1 MAKAK
6 KKETLTPEER
16 LQAVLVPDWEQPY
29 KVPENWCWIHLLDSF
44 ENCTDS
50 KKKIPQKEYLQDGKI
65 AVVDQGQNL
74 IGGYTNDREMIFA
87 GNVPVI
93 IFGDH
98 TRCIK
103 YIDFPFAQG
112 ADGIKVLK
120 PKQFFNEK
128 AFYYAFQ
135 TVIKSGHAYR
145 ITADDSA
152 IEGSYRKVRSFAQK
166 NSLFPQRV
174 VAFYSGTN
182 NKLFPNI
189 KVVNTRYTC
198 LCRDTLRNFLKSM
211 NDDSERFIPNFP
223 KRKYNYCEEGFTP
236 VYLLSI
242 LCGQKSF
249 EKSYLIK
256 ACHFDKVKYVD
267 MVVNTNKVEQIFGR
281 GRFEGDVPTG
291 LYYLTDFID
300 YRFTDLLRRGFMYSS
315 NGKSYF
321 QITNIDSVNID
332 SIAILEFF
340 EKLYSLFET
349 RFEVTVTQGES
360 NVKCSEMSEGQR
372 QLIKILGMLG
382 ICKTED
388 CLVLMD
394 EPDAYMNPRWKY
406 EIKETMDN
414 SLRDAI
420 NTQAIVATHDPLVI
434 NGVPKEF
441 IRIFTHNENLV
452 SNNGYYFTKV
462 IVPTEDTEGMG
473 IDGLLQS
480 EYYGLSSVLDSETK
494 DKMDEKHRLLIKKKD
509 GTITDNEK
517 YKLLELTNDL
527 ENMSFTRNIPTDSY
541 YDEYVAAMHK
551 IYSERPHVNLSAEDI
566 AERNAK
572 AEEILK
578 GLLEK

>member
-1 MAKAK
+1 M
-6 KKETLTPEER
+6 
-16 LQAVLVPDWEQPY
+16 
-29 KVPENWCWIHLLDSF
+29 
-44 ENCTDS
+44 
-50 KKKIPQKEYLQDGKI
+50 QD
-65 AVVDQGQNL
+65 
-74 IGGYTNDREMIFA
+74 
-87 GNVPVI
+87 
-93 IFGDH
+93 
-98 TRCIK
+98 
-103 YIDFPFAQG
+103 
-112 ADGIKVLK
+112 
-120 PKQFFNEK
+120 
-128 AFYYAFQ
+128 
-135 TVIKSGHAYR
+135 
-145 ITADDSA
+145 
-152 IEGSYRKVRSFAQK
+152 
-166 NSLFPQRV
+166 
-174 VAFYSGTN
+174 
-182 NKLFPNI
+182 I

-527 ENMSFTRNIPTDSY
+527 ENMSFTNDIPILLDPCVESDVEIIDCNEAGEIIALSNDPYDVSRVEISKRIYNWNCFNIGRKKIRSDS
-541 YDEYVAAMHK
+541 K
-551 IYSERPHVNLSAEDI
+551 IALQLFEMAYELCPDKMAPSIKQICKLVHPDTPYSSFAKRYIKFKIHDKPYEDVIVNAIEEAHFLLRHLEQREEQERLPQTPCLEQ
-566 AERNAK
+566 
-572 AEEILK
+572 EEK
-578 GLLEK
+578 